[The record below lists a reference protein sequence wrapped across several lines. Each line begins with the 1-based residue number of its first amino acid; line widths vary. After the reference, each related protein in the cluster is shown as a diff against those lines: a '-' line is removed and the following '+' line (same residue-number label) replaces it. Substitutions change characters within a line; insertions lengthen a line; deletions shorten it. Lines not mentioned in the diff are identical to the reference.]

1 VQAVDHHTAL
11 SVVVA
16 PDSFKGSVTAAD
28 AAAAIAD
35 GWRQVRGQ
43 DAVITIPLADGG
55 EGTVAAVAAARPDGV
70 LHQVDGLVGP
80 DGRTVSA
87 TWLELDAGTP
97 ASTAVIEMASVSG
110 LPMMHQLDPLGATTY
125 GLGQLINAALDAG
138 CTTVIVGAGGSA
150 TTDGGSG
157 ALTALGLELL
167 DDHGQP
173 VPPGGGGL
181 VRLTKINGSAR
192 RPAELIMLSDVD
204 APLLGARGA
213 AAVFGPQKGADAD
226 QILIL
231 DAALDRFAT
240 LLGGGTDE
248 PGMGAAG
255 GLGYGLVTGLGATI
269 HPGAPYLADL
279 AGLPAALQDADLVI
293 SGEGRFDQTS
303 LGGKVVGY
311 VLAQAAAYGV
321 ETMIIA
327 GQVAHRI
334 DQVAAIG
341 LTDLAGSAEAA
352 LADPMRWL
360 HLAGTLAAE
369 ER

>member
-1 VQAVDHHTAL
+1 MPPVDHHVAQT
-11 SVVVA
+11 VVVA
-16 PDSFKGSVTAAD
+16 PDSFKGTVTAAE
-28 AAAAIAD
+28 AAAAIAE
-35 GWRQVRGQ
+35 GWRRARSH

-70 LHQVDGLVGP
+70 LHRVDGLVGP

-87 TWLELDAGTP
+87 SWLELDADTP
-97 ASTAVIEMASVSG
+97 RSTAVIEMAAVAG
-110 LPMMHQLDPLGATTY
+110 LPMMQRLDPLAATTY
-125 GLGQLINAALDAG
+125 GLGQLIAAALDAG
-138 CTTVIVGAGGSA
+138 CSTVIVGAGGSA

-157 ALTALGLELL
+157 ALAALGLELL
-167 DDHGQP
+167 DDHDQP

-181 VRLTKINGSAR
+181 ARLTKINSQPR
-192 RPAELIMLSDVD
+192 RPAKLIMLSDVD
-204 APLLGARGA
+204 APLLGECGA

-231 DAALDRFAT
+231 DAALARFAS
-240 LLGGGTDE
+240 LLGGATDQ

-269 HPGAPYLADL
+269 EPGAPYLADL
-279 AGLPAALQDADLVI
+279 AGLPGALHSASVVI

-321 ETMIIA
+321 RSMIIA
-327 GQVAHRI
+327 GQVAHQV
-334 DQVAAIG
+334 DQVRAIG
-341 LTDLAGSAEAA
+341 LTDLAGSTEAA
-352 LADPMRWL
+352 LADPLHWL
-360 HLAGTLAAE
+360 RLAGMLAAG